1 MAIYS
6 ELPTGQS
13 LYLNNQGMQTIVTLA
28 SGAVGQQQQSSSS
41 FATGVWTKEPQIEI
55 IPQGAIIEII
65 TETGPHRIQIQGSS
79 IGFSS
84 PHTSGVSQSSQS
96 TTATSF
102 SSSPMQPMQPM
113 KMGNMSMNFAPMEMQ
128 MGDMKMSMGDTKTV
142 SQVRFCSQCGAK
154 VAATDRFCSSCGHQL
169 PQTKSF

>member
-13 LYLNNQGMQTIVTLA
+13 LYLNNQGLQTIVTLA

-113 KMGNMSMNFAPMEMQ
+113 QPMKMGNMSMNFAPMEMQ

-142 SQVRFCSQCGAK
+142 SKVRFCRQCGAK

-169 PQTKSF
+169 QQ

>member
-1 MAIYS
+1 MAIYR
-6 ELPTGQS
+6 ELPTGQR
-13 LYLNNQGMQTIVTLA
+13 LYLDNQGLQTIVTLA
-28 SGAVGQQQQSSSS
+28 SGTIGQQQQSSSS

-102 SSSPMQPMQPM
+102 SSPPMQPM

-128 MGDMKMSMGDTKTV
+128 MGDLKMSMGETKTV
-142 SQVRFCSQCGAK
+142 SKTRFCSQCGAK

-169 PQTKSF
+169 QQ

>member
-6 ELPTGQS
+6 ELPTGQR
-13 LYLNNQGMQTIVTLA
+13 LYLDNQGPQTIVTLA

-96 TTATSF
+96 TTATAIEA
-102 SSSPMQPMQPM
+102 M
-113 KMGNMSMNFAPMEMQ
+113 K
-128 MGDMKMSMGDTKTV
+128 
-142 SQVRFCSQCGAK
+142 RL
-154 VAATDRFCSSCGHQL
+154 ATDSKNIIDLPELKIGETIEVPISSITDPIGLLNATGIAEILLQR
-169 PQTKSF
+169 

>member
-6 ELPTGQS
+6 ELPTGQR
-13 LYLNNQGMQTIVTLA
+13 LYLDNQGPQTIVTLA

-102 SSSPMQPMQPM
+102 SSSPMQPM
-113 KMGNMSMNFAPMEMQ
+113 KMGNMSMNIAPMEME
-128 MGDMKMSMGDTKTV
+128 MGDMKMSMGDAKTV
-142 SQVRFCSQCGAK
+142 SKTRFCSQCGAK

-169 PQTKSF
+169 QQ

>member
-6 ELPTGQS
+6 ELPTGQR
-13 LYLNNQGMQTIVTLA
+13 LYLDNQGLQTIVTLA

-55 IPQGAIIEII
+55 IPQGAMIEII

-84 PHTSGVSQSSQS
+84 PHTSGVSQSFQS
-96 TTATSF
+96 TTATR
-102 SSSPMQPMQPM
+102 QPMQPM

-142 SQVRFCSQCGAK
+142 SKAQFCSQCGAK

-169 PQTKSF
+169 QP